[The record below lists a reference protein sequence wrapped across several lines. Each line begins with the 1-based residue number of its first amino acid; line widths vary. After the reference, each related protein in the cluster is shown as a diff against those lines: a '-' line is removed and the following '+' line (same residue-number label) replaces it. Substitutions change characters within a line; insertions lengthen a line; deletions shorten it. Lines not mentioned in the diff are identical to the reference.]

1 MLSLLKKTG
10 FGTLLL
16 ITAAA
21 WAQDTTF
28 TYQGS
33 LLQSGAPAQGLFDF
47 EFAIFDTPSGGSPLA
62 LEIFLTDVP
71 VDQGIFT
78 IELNFG
84 PVVLDSGP
92 LFLQIRVRQ
101 SGAGALTLLSPRQEL
116 NQTPRAALAHV
127 VGPGG
132 VNSASLLNNSVTASK
147 IAGNAV
153 GSTEIASGAVGSSE
167 IAGNAV
173 GASEIANNAVGSGEI
188 INGSIAAVDINTSQ
202 VQHRVTSA
210 CSSGSSIRV
219 INDNGGVICETDSGL
234 INGNPSNVYA
244 DVIENGGV
252 INRTMEPVATHV
264 CVLSLVR
271 FRDVDG
277 PSEEALCRVTN
288 DGVNWI
294 LQTRTTTGNDADAG
308 CEGTCFSLSN

>member
-1 MLSLLKKTG
+1 MLSLLKKAG
-10 FGTLLL
+10 LGMLLL
-16 ITAAA
+16 ITATA

-62 LEIFLTDVP
+62 LEIFLTDIP
-71 VDQGIFT
+71 LEQGIFN

-92 LFLQIRVRQ
+92 LFLQLRVRQ
-101 SGAGALTLLSPRQEL
+101 SGGGALTLLSPRQEL

-132 VNSASLLNNSVTASK
+132 VNNASLVNNSVTASK

-153 GSTEIASGAVGSSE
+153 GSSEIASGAVGASE
-167 IAGNAV
+167 IASNAV
-173 GASEIANNAVGSGEI
+173 GASEMANNAVGSAEI

-202 VQHRVTSA
+202 IQHRVTSA

-219 INDNGGVICETDSGL
+219 INDNGGVVCEVDSG
-234 INGNPSNVYA
+234 ITSSTPSNVFG
-244 DVIENGGV
+244 DLIENGGV
-252 INRTMEPVATHV
+252 INRTMESLATHV
-264 CVLSLVR
+264 CFLSLVR

-277 PSEEALCRVTN
+277 STEEALCRVTN
-288 DGVNWI
+288 DGINWI
-294 LQTRTTTGNDADAG
+294 LQTRTTTGNDADAE